1 MEVYSQVHGKILEE
15 NIVPIT
21 EFNLT
26 QETRFCEKI
35 LFHPLLVSHPV
46 TFKSG
51 YASII
56 GRPNV
61 GKSTLLNRLVAQ
73 KVAATSNRPQT
84 TRNKITGVVHLEDAQ
99 IILVDTP
106 GIHATTRTLNELM
119 VQTSISTYDD
129 VDLILVLIDAVDG
142 FMQED
147 EFVLKSMENTSV
159 PKILVI
165 NKIDLVEKP
174 KLLSLMAEADGRA
187 VFKEIIP
194 VSALKDDGMKPLK
207 NLIVKYLPEG
217 PEYFP
222 KDMVTD
228 CTESFLLEE
237 IIREKVLSLTR
248 FEVPHS
254 VAVVVENMEEQ
265 ANGVVKIHGTLYTE
279 KDSQKKILIG
289 QGGNMLK
296 SIGRISRKEIEKRL
310 GAQVY
315 LKLFVKVKPNWRD
328 KKQSIKEFI
337 YPHDSL

>member
-1 MEVYSQVHGKILEE
+1 M
-15 NIVPIT
+15 
-21 EFNLT
+21 
-26 QETRFCEKI
+26 
-35 LFHPLLVSHPV
+35 LLVNQPKN
-46 TFKSG
+46 FRSG

-84 TRNKITGVVHLEDAQ
+84 TRNKITGVVHLTDAQ

-106 GIHATTRTLNELM
+106 GIHETKRALNEMM
-119 VQTSISTYDD
+119 VQASLSTYSD
-129 VDLILVLIDAVDG
+129 VDLILVVIDAVEG
-142 FMQED
+142 FVPED
-147 EFVLKSMENTSV
+147 EFVLKSLEHTTS
-159 PKILVI
+159 PKILVV
-165 NKIDLVEKP
+165 NKIDLIEKP
-174 KLLSLMAEADGRA
+174 KLLTLISEAHEKSL
-187 VFKEIIP
+187 FKEIIP
-194 VSALKDDGMKPLK
+194 VSALKDDGMESLK
-207 NLIVKYLPEG
+207 KLIIQYLPEG

-222 KDMVTD
+222 KDMITD
-228 CTESFLLEE
+228 CTEGFLLGE

-265 ANGVVKIHGTLYTE
+265 ANGVVKIDATLYTE
-279 KDSQKKILIG
+279 KASQKKILIG
-289 QGGNMLK
+289 QGGSMLK

-315 LKLFVKVKPNWRD
+315 LKLFVKVKSNWRD
-328 KKQSIKEFI
+328 QKQTIKEFV